1 MRPVSAS
8 PLLRRALPLFAAGV
22 AVLACAPAAVAAAES
37 ESPERPRFVDE
48 PLHAPH
54 AAPVRE
60 VLSELAADVVIL
72 DGGLAQGLRRG
83 MVCAVRRDARP
94 VGELLLIESR
104 GTRAAALILDLA
116 RGASIRPGDI
126 AKVKTLPNR

>member
-8 PLLRRALPLFAAGV
+8 RLLRRALPLFAAGV
-22 AVLACAPAAVAAAES
+22 AVLACAPAVAAAES

-126 AKVKTLPNR
+126 AKVKTLRNR